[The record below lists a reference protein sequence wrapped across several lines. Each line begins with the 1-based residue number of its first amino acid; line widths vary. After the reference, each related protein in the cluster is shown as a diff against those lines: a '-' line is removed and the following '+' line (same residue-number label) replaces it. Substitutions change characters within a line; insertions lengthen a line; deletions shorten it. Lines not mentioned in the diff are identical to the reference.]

1 MHWFSP
7 RLSIMVKTYI
17 KDATM
22 SRPREMLYT
31 KAQLLLILAGWECVE
46 PLPKKGY
53 KLYVCFAGQEIDLA
67 EVEQTTLKSDSGER
81 LWRVTTSS
89 RAGREFDA
97 VVQEAHV
104 LTYRAYR
111 MDEYRR
117 ANLARHHALMVS
129 ANA

>member
-1 MHWFSP
+1 MC
-7 RLSIMVKTYI
+7 
-17 KDATM
+17 
-22 SRPREMLYT
+22 RPHEMLYT
-31 KAQLLLILAGWECVE
+31 KAQLLLILTGWECVE

-89 RAGREFDA
+89 RAGRDFSA
-97 VVQEAHV
+97 VVQESHV
-104 LTYRAYR
+104 LSYRAKLV
-111 MDEYRR
+111 DEYRR
-117 ANLARHHALMVS
+117 ANLARHQALMAS